1 MNARQR
7 GAHVAPLQQVG
18 HEHLE
23 EQNDEE
29 EKHLSKS
36 VSALKS
42 LSIDIGTEI
51 RDQNKDWNAI
61 DDQFEGT
68 FGQLLH
74 NIARVTKLAKAGS
87 RYYLFYLFL
96 FILFVVFILWWLIK

>member
-29 EKHLSKS
+29 EKLLSKS

-51 RDQNKDWNAI
+51 RDQVRTRHMFSRI
-61 DDQFEGT
+61 L
-68 FGQLLH
+68 QLR
-74 NIARVTKLAKAGS
+74 IYEK
-87 RYYLFYLFL
+87 FYK
-96 FILFVVFILWWLIK
+96 ILFVDFSIWQVECFD

>member
-1 MNARQR
+1 MQNYFTGPFKFTFVRHPIRLNIFIKSYSFFFSFQAEFMNARQR

-29 EKHLSKS
+29 EKLLSKS

-51 RDQNKDWNAI
+51 RDQVR
-61 DDQFEGT
+61 
-68 FGQLLH
+68 
-74 NIARVTKLAKAGS
+74 ARHMFS
-87 RYYLFYLFL
+87 R
-96 FILFVVFILWWLIK
+96 IL

>member
-29 EKHLSKS
+29 EKLLSKS

-51 RDQNKDWNAI
+51 RDQVRTRHMFPRI
-61 DDQFEGT
+61 L
-68 FGQLLH
+68 QLRIYE
-74 NIARVTKLAKAGS
+74 N
-87 RYYLFYLFL
+87 FYK
-96 FILFVVFILWWLIK
+96 ILFVDFSIWQVECFD

>member
-29 EKHLSKS
+29 EKLLSKS

-51 RDQNKDWNAI
+51 RDQVRARHMFSRI
-61 DDQFEGT
+61 L
-68 FGQLLH
+68 QLR
-74 NIARVTKLAKAGS
+74 IYEK
-87 RYYLFYLFL
+87 FYK
-96 FILFVVFILWWLIK
+96 ILFVDFSIWQVECFD

>member
-29 EKHLSKS
+29 EKLLSKS

-51 RDQNKDWNAI
+51 RDQVRAHHMFSRI
-61 DDQFEGT
+61 Q
-68 FGQLLH
+68 QLRIYEKFH
-74 NIARVTKLAKAGS
+74 DF
-87 RYYLFYLFL
+87 FYL
-96 FILFVVFILWWLIK
+96 W

>member
-29 EKHLSKS
+29 EKLLSKS

-51 RDQNKDWNAI
+51 RDQVRTRHMFSRI
-61 DDQFEGT
+61 L
-68 FGQLLH
+68 QLGMYK
-74 NIARVTKLAKAGS
+74 IVDFSIR
-87 RYYLFYLFL
+87 
-96 FILFVVFILWWLIK
+96 